1 MCRLWSIATQRLAL
15 QDLPL
20 APTSLAQGKFLGPL
34 RWHEFC
40 NHLQSGP
47 KKDGWPWHTV
57 GISAGSIQRTKTCIF
72 PSLQFQLQGV
82 ESNTAHMLIVGL
94 SVRRCRC
101 SIAWTWAQG
110 PYCGCGHGM
119 LVFQNVPKG
128 SQRNVSL
135 QNPQTNMARVRTCMR
150 AYVCVV
156 AR

>member
-1 MCRLWSIATQRLAL
+1 LCRLWSIATQRLAL

-72 PSLQFQLQGV
+72 PSLQFQLQEGV

-128 SQRNVSL
+128 MSACKTLR
-135 QNPQTNMARVRTCMR
+135 RTWLECER
-150 AYVCVV
+150 VCVHMC
-156 AR
+156 AW